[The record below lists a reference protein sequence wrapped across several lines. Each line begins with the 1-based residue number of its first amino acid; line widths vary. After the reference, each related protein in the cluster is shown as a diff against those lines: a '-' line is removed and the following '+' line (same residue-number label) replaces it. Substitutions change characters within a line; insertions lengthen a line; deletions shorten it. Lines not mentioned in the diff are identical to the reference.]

1 MVNTEIA
8 LVKEEEIE
16 GGEKQEEVEVGLSG

>member
-16 GGEKQEEVEVGLSG
+16 GEEKQEEVEVGLSG